1 MDLTGVGLHSPCF
14 HRNGFPSMQDRPPI
28 IARRCL
34 VAGRV
39 QGVFYRASTRQKALE
54 LGCRGFARNLP
65 DGRVE
70 VLIVGEARAAQ
81 ALIDWLWQ
89 GPPAAHV
96 TAVDV
101 QEVKLANLDQDPVG
115 FDIALAELP

>member
-1 MDLTGVGLHSPCF
+1 MPDSSTT
-14 HRNGFPSMQDRPPI
+14 
-28 IARRCL
+28 IARRCF

-54 LGCRGFARNLP
+54 LGCRGYARNLA

-70 VLIVGEARAAQ
+70 VLIVGAPTAVH
-81 ALIDWLWQ
+81 ALIEWLWR

-96 TAVDV
+96 TAVDID
-101 QEVKLANLDQDPVG
+101 ELDPQSLGDLPQG
-115 FDIALAELP
+115 FGT

>member
-1 MDLTGVGLHSPCF
+1 MSA
-14 HRNGFPSMQDRPPI
+14 I

-34 VAGRV
+34 VSGRV
-39 QGVFYRASTRQKALE
+39 QGVFYRASTRQKASE
-54 LGCRGFARNLP
+54 LGVRGHAHNLP

-70 VLIVGEARAAQ
+70 VLVVGEPAAVQ
-81 ALIDWLWQ
+81 ALIAWLWR

-101 QEVKLANLDQDPVG
+101 EDVPVEG
-115 FDIALAELP
+115 LGELPPAFATR